1 MKMKH
6 LIYFIGLVL
15 FVPVNTYGYKL
26 SVDSIPIELRKN
38 AVAVVRSDQMVYTVE
53 SEGKAR
59 ASYKRVITLMNENA
73 QSLRLVEI
81 FYDKFRSVQN
91 IKASVYDA
99 NGKFIESI
107 PSYKIMDVSEGGGFI
122 SDARVKRIVFPV
134 NRYPFTIEV
143 SYDVIIN
150 GVLNLPRWNFHLN
163 PALSVEESAVQY
175 VVPLSIPF
183 RYREYN
189 MHSPG
194 DSVRLEVNDI
204 YTWTE
209 RGIPA
214 INKWYFSPLSF
225 ARRPVLLA
233 AIDDFEFGGIRGSM
247 RSWGSFG
254 LWAAELNRGLDQLN
268 DRDRKRVAELTGPL
282 TDDREKTRVLY
293 EYMQSR
299 TRYSSIQLG
308 IGGYKPAP
316 ASQVG
321 EKGFGDCKGL
331 TNYMSALLREAGIK
345 SYYTL
350 VRSGENLDMI
360 TSFVSDQFD
369 HIILCVPL
377 EKDTVWLE
385 CTSQTLPFN
394 YLGSFTSD
402 RNVLLVTPEGGKL
415 ARTPAFSNSM
425 QSTTG
430 MITIGRR
437 EASTAA
443 LGVRSRGLAFDYNQ
457 FYAGKS
463 EEELRRILNM
473 EHEMGTFTTESASYT
488 EMREGE
494 PASLLSCTFSMPDF
508 AVSSGPGIHFR
519 PCLEPFEYQPFDTI
533 GVRVFEMPVLHDS
546 IIFKIPAG
554 YNPEFI
560 PGAVREEGPYGAY
573 SYEITGLDDGK
584 LLFTRQLKI
593 NRGYYEGER
602 AKELFAFLNMAAR
615 SDHRRLYLT
624 R

>member
-6 LIYFIGLVL
+6 LIFPISLIL
-15 FVPVNTYGYKL
+15 LVPVNTYGYKL
-26 SVDSIPIELRKN
+26 AVDSIPLELRKN

-59 ASYKRVITLMNENA
+59 ANYKRVITLMNENA

-81 FYDKFRSVQN
+81 YYDKFRSVQN

-99 NGKFIESI
+99 NGKFIESV
-107 PSYKIMDVSEGGGFI
+107 PQSKIMDVSEGEGFI
-122 SDARVKRIVFPV
+122 TDARVKRIVFPV

-143 SYDVIIN
+143 SYDEAISGI
-150 GVLNLPRWNFHLN
+150 LNLPRWNFHLN
-163 PALSVEESAVQY
+163 PAFSVEESAVQF
-175 VVPLSIPF
+175 VVPQSIPF

-194 DSVRLEVNDI
+194 DSVRLGLNDI
-204 YTWTE
+204 YTWSE

-247 RSWGSFG
+247 RSWESFG

-268 DRDRKRVAELTGPL
+268 DRDRMRVTELTGQL
-282 TDDREKTRVLY
+282 SDDREKTRVLY
-293 EYMQSR
+293 EYMQSH

-331 TNYMSALLREAGIK
+331 TNYMKALLREAGIT

-350 VRSGENLDMI
+350 VRSGENRDMI
-360 TSFVSDQFD
+360 PSFVSDQFD

-377 EKDTVWLE
+377 EQDTVWLE
-385 CTSQTLPFN
+385 CTNQTIPFD
-394 YLGSFTSD
+394 YLGNFTSD
-402 RNVLLVTPEGGKL
+402 RYVMLVTPEGGKL
-415 ARTPAFSNSM
+415 ARTPAFSNSR

-430 MITIGRR
+430 FITIGRR
-437 EASTAA
+437 EASEAQ
-443 LGVRSRGLAFDYNQ
+443 LEVHSEGLAYDNNQ
-457 FYAGKS
+457 FYAGKP
-463 EEELRRILNM
+463 EEEIKRILNR
-473 EHEMGTFTTESASYT
+473 ELKFGTFTTESASYS
-488 EMREGE
+488 EIREGE
-494 PASLLSCTFSMPDF
+494 PVSLLSCTLTMPDF
-508 AVSSGPGIHFR
+508 AVSSGSGIHFR

-533 GVRVFEMPVLHDS
+533 GVRVFEMPSLSDS
-546 IIFKIPAG
+546 IIFRIPVG
-554 YNPEFI
+554 YRPEVI
-560 PGAVREEGPYGAY
+560 PGVIREEGPCGTY
-573 SYEITGLDDGK
+573 SFAVTVLNEGE
-584 LLFTRQLKI
+584 LLFTRKLKVK
-593 NRGYYEGER
+593 RGYYEGEK

-615 SDHRRLYLT
+615 NDHRRV
-624 R
+624 